1 MDYNPATTRCL
12 RCRTV
17 NTELTF
23 LEKRAVCLQQLQV
36 PVVQCLLL
44 HFQLTSTSALL
55 LEHSLKLDIIL
66 AKKKKREREKK
77 NSEYNTLTGENRSIH
92 SLTQGHTCTRTHH
105 TYTHSLSHINDHR
118 HISHRHNTYRT
129 LKKDLGSGTA
139 CKLRER

>member
-1 MDYNPATTRCL
+1 
-12 RCRTV
+12 V

-92 SLTQGHTCTRTHH
+92 SLTQ
-105 TYTHSLSHINDHR
+105 
-118 HISHRHNTYRT
+118 
-129 LKKDLGSGTA
+129 
-139 CKLRER
+139 